1 VTPRDPGRG
10 DAAPADPGRG
20 KRELVR
26 IGARAVSAWI
36 AEVITPRR
44 RLLTLGV
51 AVVVGVAS
59 ALLLR
64 ALFLRMED
72 ADGGETALATGLGLV
87 IAAVASSIP
96 LATWLARASRRLGS
110 ATGSHPHWRDAA
122 LLERSVD
129 ARGRVSLAPGTAERV
144 AVESR
149 RAIASG
155 AIGIPTAVILTVTA
169 PVAAPVLLGA
179 GMEAHQLLILPLSII
194 TTATT
199 VYAVCRLAGP
209 MALLRDAADAE
220 LALPGSERAPAPPA
234 DPPHGSRLP

>member
-1 VTPRDPGRG
+1 VTPRDPAH
-10 DAAPADPGRG
+10 DDTAPADPGHG
-20 KRELVR
+20 KRALVR
-26 IGARAVSAWI
+26 IGARAIASWI

-44 RLLTLGV
+44 RLLALGV

-64 ALFLRMED
+64 ALFLRMEG

-96 LATWLARASRRLGS
+96 PAAWLARASRRLGS

-129 ARGRVSLAPGTAERV
+129 ARGRVSLAPGTAGRV

-155 AIGIPTAVILTVTA
+155 AIGIPAAVILTVA
-169 PVAAPVLLGA
+169 VLVAAPVLLGA
-179 GMEAHQLLILPLSII
+179 GMEAHQLLILPVSII
-194 TTATT
+194 TSATS
-199 VYAVCRLAGP
+199 VHAVCRLAGT
-209 MALLRDAADAE
+209 MSLLRDAADAE
-220 LALPGSERAPAPPA
+220 LALPESERAPAPPA